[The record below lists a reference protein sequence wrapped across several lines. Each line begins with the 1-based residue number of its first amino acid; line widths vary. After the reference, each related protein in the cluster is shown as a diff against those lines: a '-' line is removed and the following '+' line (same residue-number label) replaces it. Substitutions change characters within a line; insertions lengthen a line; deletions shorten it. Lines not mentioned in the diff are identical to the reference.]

1 MSTATLNVW
10 ITEFSDPCRIMGPH
24 VEPGT
29 KTLEQWYVHIVD
41 CAGKPLTWC
50 GKTYTFMQ
58 AKCGHLEVEIPPG
71 CYAVF
76 ASHTSPAA
84 IWVPPFGN
92 RLTHI
97 QVVRANCGDHVCV
110 TLFSPE
116 LWYCGTWFAHA
127 LETQVATLGTAKIDA
142 KLVTAATGAIH
153 AVLAQIKPTD
163 FAANLEAF
171 KKDAP
176 RAG

>member
-10 ITEFSDPCRIMGPH
+10 ITEFSDPCHIMGTHPDPSGG
-24 VEPGT
+24 PGP
-29 KTLEQWYVHIVD
+29 EEWYVHIVD
-41 CAGKPLTWC
+41 CAGKGLTWC
-50 GKTYTFMQ
+50 GKTYTFMP

-76 ASHTSPAA
+76 ASHTNPRKVP
-84 IWVPPFGN
+84 VPPFGN
-92 RLTHI
+92 RLSHI

-116 LWYCGTWFAHA
+116 LWYCGSWFAHA
-127 LETQVATLGTAKIDA
+127 LETVGTDAKIDA
-142 KLVTAATGAIH
+142 KLVKAATGAIH
-153 AVLAQIKPTD
+153 AALEQVKPTE

-171 KKDAP
+171 KKDPP
-176 RAG
+176 RKG